1 MIRRLKLLF
10 CAVLGTLAMSCSD
23 WLKVSSED
31 RIMENDLFR
40 TSHGFMTSLNG
51 IYIDLLNSSLY
62 GKTLTWGMPD
72 ILAQYYTCRE
82 KDHAYSSLATFD
94 NVSKNSAVSGTWSRS
109 HTLLNNV
116 NTLLEHCES
125 DRDVLDDTYY
135 HIIKGEALALRALL
149 NFELF
154 RIFGPSY
161 NGDKESECLPYAL
174 TSETKVNPLLPAKEI
189 ARLIMED
196 LKNAEELLAG
206 YDPVIEE
213 GVVWADEP
221 DGGVNDMRYRSM
233 RLNYYAVQALIA
245 RVALYGGDK
254 EIAWEYA
261 DKMIRGIHEEHKW
274 FPFVTQE
281 EVAATEKEDRIF
293 QSEILFGLYNLKR
306 KENVYSVGFGPNLK
320 QGSVLRIDKDI
331 MNEMYEGDEN
341 DFRLAYWFSDMVDPD
356 NNSYTH
362 MIKYMDVDDLD
373 TKTEISKGYTY
384 IMPVLR
390 VSEVYLIAAE
400 CCPDPKVGRDYLN
413 AVRSVRNV
421 KNVADEVDLTTVIEQ
436 EFRREFLGEGQLFW
450 LYKRKGK
457 AEIISGET
465 QGKVVSMEERFYL
478 FDLPQSERDYR
489 EENGIG
495 N

>member
-254 EIAWEYA
+254 EMAWE
-261 DKMIRGIHEEHKW
+261 
-274 FPFVTQE
+274 
-281 EVAATEKEDRIF
+281 
-293 QSEILFGLYNLKR
+293 
-306 KENVYSVGFGPNLK
+306 
-320 QGSVLRIDKDI
+320 
-331 MNEMYEGDEN
+331 
-341 DFRLAYWFSDMVDPD
+341 
-356 NNSYTH
+356 
-362 MIKYMDVDDLD
+362 
-373 TKTEISKGYTY
+373 
-384 IMPVLR
+384 
-390 VSEVYLIAAE
+390 
-400 CCPDPKVGRDYLN
+400 
-413 AVRSVRNV
+413 
-421 KNVADEVDLTTVIEQ
+421 
-436 EFRREFLGEGQLFW
+436 
-450 LYKRKGK
+450 
-457 AEIISGET
+457 
-465 QGKVVSMEERFYL
+465 
-478 FDLPQSERDYR
+478 
-489 EENGIG
+489 
-495 N
+495 

>member
-1 MIRRLKLLF
+1 M
-10 CAVLGTLAMSCSD
+10 
-23 WLKVSSED
+23 
-31 RIMENDLFR
+31 
-40 TSHGFMTSLNG
+40 
-51 IYIDLLNSSLY
+51 
-62 GKTLTWGMPD
+62 
-72 ILAQYYTCRE
+72 
-82 KDHAYSSLATFD
+82 
-94 NVSKNSAVSGTWSRS
+94 
-109 HTLLNNV
+109 
-116 NTLLEHCES
+116 
-125 DRDVLDDTYY
+125 
-135 HIIKGEALALRALL
+135 
-149 NFELF
+149 
-154 RIFGPSY
+154 
-161 NGDKESECLPYAL
+161 
-174 TSETKVNPLLPAKEI
+174 LPAKEI

-254 EIAWEYA
+254 EMAWEYA

-320 QGSVLRIDKDI
+320 QGIVLRIDKDI

>member
-1 MIRRLKLLF
+1 MIRKLKFLVYV
-10 CAVLGTLAMSCSD
+10 VLGALTLSCSD

-254 EIAWEYA
+254 EMAWEYA

>member
-40 TSHGFMTSLNG
+40 TPHGFMTSLNG
-51 IYIDLLNSSLY
+51 IYIDLLNTSLY

-82 KDHAYSSLATFD
+82 KDHVYSSLATFD

-125 DRDVLDDTYY
+125 DRSVLDDTYY

-154 RIFGPSY
+154 RIFGPNY
-161 NGDKESECLPYAL
+161 NGDKDSECLPYAL
-174 TSETKVNPLLPAKEI
+174 TSETKINPLLPAKEI
-189 ARLIMED
+189 VRLIMED

-245 RVALYGGDK
+245 RVALYCGDK
-254 EIAWEYA
+254 EMAWEYA

-293 QSEILFGLYNLKR
+293 QNEILFGLYNLKR
-306 KENVYSVGFGPNLK
+306 KENVYAVGFGPNLK

-384 IMPVLR
+384 ILPVLR

-413 AVRSVRNV
+413 AVRSARNV
-421 KNVADEVDLTTVIEQ
+421 KNVADEVDLMTVIEQ

-457 AEIISGET
+457 AEIISGEA